1 MMRAF
6 LPIVCQRCIV
16 DVYTDSST
24 LILCR
29 SWMFFFS
36 RRPLHSVWHRLLFY
50 SAALVSN
57 SHFMPDTTLFFQLIF
72 HFIISHYHLV
82 PGRWR
87 VRWFVFHSDA
97 SMINFMWRKYGL
109 ILSFLFAFHSYLC
122 NFIAPNSVCALLL
135 CCWLF
140 SYHFILVSKLF
151 FYRSSFHSLHW
162 QTDIFFAFL
171 ILCHWLC
178 LSAIFF
184 YAQRMV
190 VCTVRVFAR
199 VHEKNFTIS

>member
-1 MMRAF
+1 MYKSNATTTIIRFLFYLHWGIHNVVADRRAQHKHECDRQRAAERKLCIRNMMRAF

-87 VRWFVFHSDA
+87 VRWFVFHFDA

-135 CCWLF
+135 CCWPF
-140 SYHFILVSKLF
+140 FVPFHFGF
-151 FYRSSFHSLHW
+151 
-162 QTDIFFAFL
+162 
-171 ILCHWLC
+171 
-178 LSAIFF
+178 
-184 YAQRMV
+184 
-190 VCTVRVFAR
+190 
-199 VHEKNFTIS
+199 